1 MIPYAVQIMA
11 YTVKKLAEVSGVSVR
26 TLHFYDEIG
35 LLAPAY
41 VGDNGY
47 RYYEEEQLLM
57 LQQILF
63 FREIGFE
70 LKQIRDVLNQSDFDK
85 LQALKTHRQ
94 VLAGKQ
100 QRLQE
105 LMHTIDKTIEQLSGG
120 KKMKDEELYYGFD
133 SEKQKEHEKYLVESG
148 ILTQDFLDESNKK
161 TKHWSAVEK
170 NLFIQELEKLMQ
182 GLITAM
188 QNKTPPSAKEVQQLM
203 KKHYHWLEL
212 SWTPTKE
219 SYIGLIQLYQ
229 TPEFA
234 EFYNDRH
241 PQLLGFMIEAM
252 KEFADRELK

>member
-1 MIPYAVQIMA
+1 
-11 YTVKKLAEVSGVSVR
+11 
-26 TLHFYDEIG
+26 
-35 LLAPAY
+35 
-41 VGDNGY
+41 
-47 RYYEEEQLLM
+47 
-57 LQQILF
+57 
-63 FREIGFE
+63 
-70 LKQIRDVLNQSDFDK
+70 
-85 LQALKTHRQ
+85 
-94 VLAGKQ
+94 
-100 QRLQE
+100 
-105 LMHTIDKTIEQLSGG
+105 
-120 KKMKDEELYYGFD
+120 MKDEELYYGFD